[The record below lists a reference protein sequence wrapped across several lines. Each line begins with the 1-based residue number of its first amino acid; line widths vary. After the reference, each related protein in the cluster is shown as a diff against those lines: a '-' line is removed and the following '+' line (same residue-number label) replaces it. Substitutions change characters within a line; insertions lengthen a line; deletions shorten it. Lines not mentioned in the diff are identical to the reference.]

1 MVQSRGRCHAGA
13 SFARRMPD
21 VLSGWPVLSADG
33 DKETGTVLAS
43 PIPAALAKAQSL
55 R

>member
-1 MVQSRGRCHAGA
+1 MRAA
-13 SFARRMPD
+13 LARRMPD

-33 DKETGTVLAS
+33 DKETGAVVGW